1 VTASGSVPPS
11 IPLGIAEARLALD
24 AGLLS
29 CTDVVH
35 GCLRAAHAFDEAW
48 GAFATRF
55 DDSALAYAQVVDE
68 RRLAGDS
75 DGGLLSGIPLAV
87 KDLILTAEGPTRAQS
102 AVLEEGLTGQDA
114 VCVQRLRSAGGVIV
128 GKAATMEFAVGPPDS
143 VAGPHRH
150 PSRAT
155 HNPWDPARWT
165 GGSSAGTACVVA
177 SGMAL
182 GGLGTDT
189 GGSVRIPAALCGITG
204 MKPTYGLI
212 PKTGCIPLAYSL
224 DHIGPMAR
232 SAYDCALL
240 LEVLAGRDDGDPASV
255 DLVPQAYSALLAAD
269 VDLSGLTIGVD
280 SLTRFVEPLVL
291 DQAVPDVFSAAVGV
305 LESLGARVVPVEL
318 PLYEELTEVYS
329 VTMTAEALAYHAMD
343 LSTRW
348 HDYGVGTRTL
358 LASGAFY
365 TAADYVQ
372 AQRIRRAGQKA
383 VAAMFGTVDLVVT
396 PTTSVAAP
404 LLSEL
409 DRYYSVE
416 GLAALHTQ
424 YWNAV
429 GNPAISVPM
438 GFNGGGLPL
447 GLQIAGPPF
456 ADGAVLRAGD
466 AYQRATDWHRRVPG
480 PVRPLYAGAALSPQV

>member
-1 VTASGSVPPS
+1 MATPDPIPQSV
-11 IPLGIAEARLALD
+11 PLGIAEARLAID
-24 AGLLS
+24 AGLSS
-29 CTDVVH
+29 CTDIVNS
-35 GCLRAAHAFDEAW
+35 CLRAADGFDEAL

-55 DDSALAYAQVVDE
+55 EESALASAQAADE

-75 DGGLLSGIPLAV
+75 GGSLSGIPLAV
-87 KDLILTAEGPTRAQS
+87 KDLILTSEGPTRAHS
-102 AVLEEGLTGQDA
+102 AVLDEGLAGQDA
-114 VCVQRLRSAGGVIV
+114 VSVRRLREAGGIIV
-128 GKAATMEFAVGPPDS
+128 GKAATMEFAVGPPEQ
-143 VAGPHRH
+143 VAEPDRL
-150 PSRAT
+150 PSRAS

-240 LEVLAGRDDGDPASV
+240 LEILAGRDDGDPASV
-255 DLVPQAYSALLAAD
+255 DLVPQAYAAQLAAA
-269 VDLSGLTIGVD
+269 VGQDLSGLTIGVD
-280 SLTRFVEPLVL
+280 SLTRFVEPHVL
-291 DQAVPDVFSAAVGV
+291 DPAVPDVFALAVAA
-305 LESLGARVVPVEL
+305 LQDLGALIVPVEL
-318 PLYEELTEVYS
+318 PLYEELTEVYN
-329 VTMTAEALAYHAMD
+329 VTMTAEALAYHALD

-383 VAAMFGTVDLVVT
+383 LAELFGTVDLVVT

-438 GFNGGGLPL
+438 GFNGMGLPL
-447 GLQIAGPPF
+447 GLQIVGPPF
-456 ADGAVLRAGD
+456 ADGAILHAAD
-466 AYQRATDWHRRVPG
+466 AYQRRTDWHRRVPDL
-480 PVRPLYAGAALSPQV
+480 VRPLYAAELSPQA

>member
-1 VTASGSVPPS
+1 MATPDQIPQSV
-11 IPLGIAEARLALD
+11 PLGIAEARLAID

-29 CTDVVH
+29 CTDIVNS
-35 GCLRAAHAFDEAW
+35 CLRAAHGFDEAL

-55 DDSALAYAQVVDE
+55 DESALASAQAADE

-75 DGGLLSGIPLAV
+75 GGALSGIPLAV
-87 KDLILTAEGPTRAQS
+87 KDLILTSEGPTRAHS
-102 AVLEEGLTGQDA
+102 AVLDEGLPGQDA
-114 VCVQRLRSAGGVIV
+114 VSVRRLREAGGIIV
-128 GKAATMEFAVGPPDS
+128 GKAATMEFAVGPPEQ
-143 VAGPHRH
+143 VAAPDRR
-150 PSRAT
+150 PSRAS

-189 GGSVRIPAALCGITG
+189 GGSVRIPAALCGVTG

-240 LEVLAGRDDGDPASV
+240 LETLAGRDDGDPASV
-255 DLVPQAYSALLAAD
+255 DLVPQAYTAQLTAA
-269 VDLSGLTIGVD
+269 VGDLSGLTIGVD
-280 SLTRFVEPLVL
+280 PLTRFVEPHVL
-291 DQAVPDVFSAAVGV
+291 DPAVPDVFASAVAALG
-305 LESLGARVVPVEL
+305 ELGARIVPVEL
-318 PLYEELTEVYS
+318 PLYEELTEVYN
-329 VTMTAEALAYHAMD
+329 VTMTAEALAYHALD

-383 VAAMFGTVDLVVT
+383 LAELFGTVDLVVT

-438 GFNGGGLPL
+438 GFNGTGLPL
-447 GLQIAGPPF
+447 GLQFVGPPF
-456 ADGAVLRAGD
+456 ADGAVLQAAD
-466 AYQRATDWHRRVPG
+466 AYQRRTDWHRRVPDL
-480 PVRPLYAGAALSPQV
+480 VRPLYAPALSPQV